1 MSEAY
6 KKFTAQDYS
15 VVPFNAHKQYT
26 FNSSSADDNQIKW
39 YNVSWTSESISLYSS
54 ASSQYGSDTINTVK
68 YNQLDHLFYKN
79 FKNDTLNRFG
89 YNNYLI
95 HKRELYKDAQIL
107 SIPAGLYGHEVKPGS
122 FIVSSSNF
130 QIVDDSH
137 GNLMVSGT
145 IVENFPSDI
154 RKNIFKLGP
163 VKGFKAYDL
172 DTIPGY
178 AVKLYDPQNKEEGIT
193 KRFWRRGVLNPNQT
207 KYEAYTT
214 PKETLSETDDSYYF
228 NPFKYNNVNFTP
240 HTFLNNNTTHPSIQF
255 RSEISSHIEAPHDA
269 QYNFNEEDFSISFY
283 IKPEPLG
290 YKIKTV
296 DPRLN
301 GPGIIGVGKA
311 FGGGIV
317 YHSDTEFIYIIS
329 TTPIGGN
336 YPLNR
341 ETWQWGPLNVNA
353 GNGVLNFNSGPLATA
368 RVGDGEQQTENIK
381 ISDYSNTDFIGGVIS
396 NFNHNGY
403 DDWYIPTLTEAYT
416 ADINLEIFSS
426 DGVNNP
432 DFSELNTSLDQD
444 SKGDFKF
451 FNQLLTSTE
460 NDSSDIN
467 KYLVYEHNSLTGIK
481 TDKNITTTGPAYKKW
496 NGVTTTL
503 PVRKIRVNRPG
514 TWDTAARYIICKSGT
529 QTIVPNNVNISTETL
544 KNTTSLGTLQSK
556 NIISQPQFPYEIYMR
571 SHSLYF
577 DRSDGDIISSV
588 NCLLTG
594 SSNYP
599 EMHHVL
605 CQKSSSKQEIY
616 IDGVLQVSSLDTTIK
631 QTQNLANLYI
641 GSKGHQTTPDSNRNV
656 TDTRFFNGSI
666 SNINI
671 WHESFN
677 SNVIRNI
684 SESINASPYV
694 GNIFYQNGF
703 AVLTRPNI
711 QHVNLPSSK
720 SKSKNIGLS
729 TLTQRLNL
737 KDYQD
742 IPNRFIT
749 PLSINF
755 DPDGTKMYVSTR
767 QGYHKVGFYQFN
779 INNITTND
787 TAFNLYEAGLNVDT
801 TGNGAFLSGSLS
813 DRNPISSSFA
823 NFSSSISNAFCSNQ
837 AFEVGNDGDSMF
849 AVGNGWKNMSQSV
862 VQDPRERYLGG
873 IVEIPLGTA
882 YDISSGSSGNG
893 IHSYVNPSGITI
905 TEPGSMNFGAAKQ
918 ANLSYV
924 RYHSHIHGYLAQ
936 QNMTAAELT
945 DQPHIIDENSSA
957 FWVMGGRQPNTI
969 TWKKDGTRFWTTHV
983 QEQQKT
989 FTGPGNWKERVGPLE
1004 DPFKAGNLGTTFR
1017 LEEWYVET
1025 PWDIHTI
1032 KRSEKYVL
1040 GGRMQWGGV
1049 GFPTAYLGEVGT
1061 AIDATTQYQQNA
1073 YTGDVIHVGKY
1084 GTSLDLSTII
1094 STDGYP
1100 IFIKDVHFNQAGT
1113 KMWILSNVTSKSEP
1127 LGTLYDAGGTMPT
1140 PLGAANNGSW
1150 IPFTNNDTQN
1160 EGAKMWEFNLTVPF
1174 DITSNEFVRT
1184 FNFASKNG
1192 ILERAHHIND
1202 PYYAVGDS
1210 PHPSYAYNNSDGTSN
1225 LGDNHQYIRSAHW
1238 TPDGTTYFL
1247 GLAFGDHIV
1256 KVDMSNTAIP
1266 DFPPGSTNPK
1276 SSYKIQFQGSHMIWE
1291 NEYQCTIDE
1300 HEFNDTLNIS
1310 ARKIKSQDSH
1320 ELANFTT
1327 SSLFKP
1333 YITTVGLYNEEN
1345 ELLVVGKLGQPV
1357 MASNETDTT
1366 IVLRWDT

>member
-6 KKFTAQDYS
+6 KKFTAQDYA
-15 VVPFNAHKQYT
+15 VVPFNAHKQYIFT
-26 FNSSSADDNQIKW
+26 SQSAYDNQLRW

-89 YNNYLI
+89 YNNYLT

-122 FIVSSSNF
+122 FILSSSNY
-130 QIVDDSH
+130 QIVDDLH
-137 GNLMVSGT
+137 GNLMISGT

-163 VKGFKAYDL
+163 VKGFKSYDL

-207 KYEAYTT
+207 KAYTT
-214 PKETLSETDDSYYF
+214 PKETLSEIDDSYYF

-296 DPRLN
+296 DPRSN
-301 GPGIIGVGKA
+301 GPGVIGVGKA

-341 ETWQWGPLNVNA
+341 NNWEWGPLNVNA
-353 GNGVLNFNSGPLATA
+353 GNGVLNFKSGPIATSL
-368 RVGDGEQQTENIK
+368 VGDGEQQTRNIK
-381 ISDYSNTDFIGGVIS
+381 TSELTNSNYLGGAVNI
-396 NFNHNGY
+396 FNHNGY
-403 DDWYIPTLTEAYT
+403 NDWYIPTLTEAYT

-426 DGVNNP
+426 DGVKNP
-432 DFSELNTSLDQD
+432 DFSELKTSLNQD
-444 SKGDFKF
+444 SRGDFIFK
-451 FNQLLTSTE
+451 NQLLTSTE
-460 NDSSDIN
+460 NEGGDIN
-467 KYLVYEHNSLTGIK
+467 KYLVYEHNSLIGTK
-481 TDKNITTTGPAYKKW
+481 TNKNIISTGPSPGKW

-503 PVRKIRVNRPG
+503 PVRKIKTRRPG

-656 TDTRFFNGSI
+656 TDIRFFNGSI

-711 QHVNLPSSK
+711 QHVNLPSSNPV
-720 SKSKNIGLS
+720 SKNIGLS
-729 TLTQRLNL
+729 TLTQRLHL

-742 IPNRFIT
+742 APSNFIR
-749 PLSINF
+749 PQSIDFN
-755 DPDGTKMYVSTR
+755 PDGTKLYVSSR
-767 QGYHKVGFYQFN
+767 KGGFNKNFYQFN
-779 INNITTND
+779 IPSSKPY
-787 TAFNLYEAGLNVDT
+787 NLYEAGLNVDT
-801 TGNGAFLSGSLS
+801 TGNGAFLIGSKS
-813 DRNPISSSFA
+813 DKNPISSSFA
-823 NFSSSISNAFCSNQ
+823 NISSSMKEGFNSVNAFNL
-837 AFEVGNDGDSMF
+837 GNDGNSMF
-849 AVGNGWKNMSQSV
+849 AVGNGFKNMSQSA
-862 VQDPRERYLGG
+862 VQDAKERYMGG

-893 IHSYVNPSGITI
+893 THTYVNSSGTTI

-918 ANLSYV
+918 ANLEYV
-924 RYHSHIHGYLAQ
+924 HYHSHIDGYLAQ
-936 QNMTAAELT
+936 QNMSNAKLNLQHNT
-945 DQPHIIDENSSA
+945 IDETTST
-957 FWVMGGRQPNTI
+957 FWVMLGREPTTI
-969 TWKKDGTRFWTTHV
+969 TWKKDGTRFWTTH
-983 QEQQKT
+983 QSTIQKT
-989 FTGPGNWKERVGPLE
+989 FSSPNNYRQRWGPLE
-1004 DPFKAGNLGTTFR
+1004 DPYKAGNLGSTFR
-1017 LEEWYVET
+1017 LEEWYVDT

-1032 KRSEKYVL
+1032 KRSEKYILTGRINTFQTDSEKL
-1040 GGRMQWGGV
+1040 GQ
-1049 GFPTAYLGEVGT
+1049 VGT
-1061 AIDATTQYQQNA
+1061 AINSTTQYTQNT
-1073 YTGDVIHVGKY
+1073 YIGDVIHVGKY
-1084 GTSLDLSTII
+1084 GKSLDLSTII

-1100 IFIKDVHFNQAGT
+1100 IVIKDVHFNETGT
-1113 KMWILSNVTSKSEP
+1113 KMWLLSMVTSKSEP
-1127 LGTLYDAGGTMPT
+1127 KGTLYAGGGNSPFPT
-1140 PLGAANNGSW
+1140 NSSNNGSW
-1150 IPFTNNDTQN
+1150 IPFTNNDTKN
-1160 EGAKMWEFNLTVPF
+1160 EGSKMWEFDLTVPF
-1174 DITSNEFVRT
+1174 DITTNEFVRT

-1192 ILERAHHIND
+1192 ILERANINND
-1202 PYYAVGDS
+1202 KYYAVGDS
-1210 PHPSYAYNNSDGTSN
+1210 PHPSYAYNNPDGTSN
-1225 LGDNHQYIRSAHW
+1225 IGDNRQSVRNAYW
-1238 TPDGTTYFL
+1238 TPDGTTLFL
-1247 GLAFGDHIV
+1247 GTAFGDHVLKI
-1256 KVDMSNTAIP
+1256 DMSNKVTP
-1266 DFPPGSTNPK
+1266 QYPPGSSDRSK
-1276 SSYKIQFQGSHMIWE
+1276 DYKVHFKGSHMIWE

-1327 SSLFKP
+1327 SSFFKP

-1345 ELLVVGKLGQPV
+1345 ELLVVGKMGQPV

-1366 IVLRWDT
+1366 IILRWDS